1 MDTRAPIQNPP
12 SPVQNS
18 KFFKWLDNIWY
29 HYKWHILIGLFVLIT
44 VIVCV
49 AQCAGQKKFDTLTV
63 YAGDRVLS
71 AEESEELSRIFGEAL
86 AQDYDKDGK
95 KTVQL
100 VTFSVF
106 SDGSQ
111 LLGSTDAERDLNHFL
126 NTGECSVWL
135 VSPYVY
141 ESSNLSERA
150 VPLVETFGDRLLEGV
165 VDGVAVVFQTTAFYR
180 QYATVLS
187 TIFPEDQP
195 VYLLLGKPTVLGKAA
210 DEVQYQRGKQL
221 YSSMIGE

>member
-1 MDTRAPIQNPP
+1 MDAKDPIQNPP
-12 SPVQNS
+12 SPAQNS
-18 KFFKWLDNIWY
+18 KFFKWLDNLWY
-29 HYKWHILIGLFVLIT
+29 HYKWHILIGLFALIT

-49 AQCAGQKKFDTLTV
+49 AQCASQKKFDTLAV

-71 AEESEELSRIFGEAL
+71 AEESQELSRIFGEAL

-111 LLGSTDAERDLNHFL
+111 LLGSTDAERDLNNFL

-141 ESSNLSERA
+141 ESSNLSDRA

-165 VDGVAVVFQTTAFYR
+165 VDGVAIVFQKTAFYR
-180 QYATVLS
+180 QYATTLS
-187 TIFPEDQP
+187 AIFPEDQP
-195 VYLLLGKPTVLGKAA
+195 VYLLLGRSTVLGKAA
-210 DEVQYQRGKQL
+210 NEAQYQRGKQL